1 MSSGQTSSEG
11 LQNLLEQYA
20 AGSLN
25 HGMAVL
31 VASYVTLSSDAR
43 RRLSEIESLN
53 GVLLNEAEPV
63 SVSPT
68 MLKDLQDL
76 LDETPE
82 EEAAPAPVAAVN
94 EDFPLPLRSF
104 FNQPI
109 EEAKWRFAYPGVREM
124 TLPIGEAG
132 EKVKLLKIKPGKA
145 APRHSHGG
153 LEATLVLRG
162 AFSDGKR
169 LFQRGDVAV
178 ADHDVKHRP
187 RAQGDEDC
195 ICLAVTDGGLRFA
208 GTLAHVARD
217 FFAR

>member
-1 MSSGQTSSEG
+1 LGAGENSSEG
-11 LQNLLEQYA
+11 LQNLLQQYA

-43 RRLSEIESLN
+43 HRLEELESLN
-53 GVLLNEAEPV
+53 GVLLNEAEPIA
-63 SVSPT
+63 VSPM
-68 MLKDLQDL
+68 MLEDLQRL
-76 LDETPE
+76 LDE
-82 EEAAPAPVAAVN
+82 APAAAEETPVEEIN
-94 EDFPLPLRSF
+94 EDLPLPLRQF
-104 FNQPI
+104 LNQPI
-109 EEAKWRFAYPGVREM
+109 EDGKWRFAYPGVRQM
-124 TLPIGEAG
+124 TLPIGERG

-145 APRHSHGG
+145 APRHSHDGV
-153 LEATLVLRG
+153 EATLVLRG

-208 GTLAHVARD
+208 GSIAHVARD
-217 FFAR
+217 FFAG

>member
-1 MSSGQTSSEG
+1 MSTGQSSSEG

-20 AGSLN
+20 AGYLN

-43 RRLSEIESLN
+43 RRLDELESLN

-63 SVSPT
+63 SVSST
-68 MLKDLQDL
+68 MLKDLQGL
-76 LDETPE
+76 LDDVPAEAEETPVE
-82 EEAAPAPVAAVN
+82 VVN
-94 EDFPLPLRSF
+94 QDLPSPLRQF
-104 FNQPI
+104 INQPI
-109 EEAKWRFAYPGVREM
+109 EEAKWRFAYPGVRQM
-124 TLPIGEAG
+124 TLPIGDRG

-145 APRHSHGG
+145 APRHSHDGV
-153 LEATLVLRG
+153 EATLVLRG

-208 GTLAHVARD
+208 GTIAHVARD

>member
-1 MSSGQTSSEG
+1 LGAGENSSES
-11 LQNLLEQYA
+11 LQNLLQQYA

-31 VASYVTLSSDAR
+31 VASYVTLASDAR
-43 RRLSEIESLN
+43 HRLEELESLN

-63 SVSPT
+63 AVSPM
-68 MLKDLQDL
+68 MLEDLQRL
-76 LDETPE
+76 LDE
-82 EEAAPAPVAAVN
+82 APAAAEETPVEEIN
-94 EDFPLPLRSF
+94 EDLPLPLRQF
-104 FNQPI
+104 LNQPI
-109 EEAKWRFAYPGVREM
+109 EDGKWRFAYPGVRQM
-124 TLPIGEAG
+124 TLPIGERG

-145 APRHSHGG
+145 APRHSHDGV
-153 LEATLVLRG
+153 EATLVLRG

-208 GTLAHVARD
+208 GSIAHVARD
-217 FFAR
+217 FFAG